1 MKNEAK
7 VIVTDG
13 IYATVEV
20 ERSSACEGCHKSE
33 DGQGCS
39 VCTLMGGNRKFS
51 AKAYN
56 KKGACVGDRVVIES
70 RTERVMLYAILV
82 FLLPIVIAILSFF
95 AVSLVTE
102 SSAWQTLGAAIG
114 FVLSFF
120 GLFIYSRAV
129 QKKRCDIE
137 ITEII
142 AKGTLCNP

>member
-7 VIVTDG
+7 VIATDG

-51 AKAYN
+51 ATAHN
-56 KKGACVGDRVVIES
+56 KMRACVGDRVVIETK
-70 RTERVMLYAILV
+70 TERVMLYALLV
-82 FLLPIVIAILSFF
+82 FLLPVVVAILGFVVASFMTDR
-95 AVSLVTE
+95 AV
-102 SSAWQTLGAAIG
+102 WQTVGAAIG
-114 FVLSFF
+114 FGLSFL
-120 GLFIYSRAV
+120 GLFIYSRNV

-142 AKGTLCNP
+142 AKGTSGN